1 MDIGS
6 HQRGDLA
13 MGKTKANNF
22 DELGL
27 KIAEK
32 AKRESREEELQL
44 LQLDVDES
52 VKENALEAI
61 RVEQDYRKILDSEI
75 QRYKDRL
82 S

>member
-1 MDIGS
+1 MEEI
-6 HQRGDLA
+6 R
-13 MGKTKANNF
+13 ANDF
-22 DELGL
+22 DKLGL
-27 KIAEK
+27 KIAKK